1 MKVHHQKKSYPGRWL
16 VKTIEVMLVAG
27 LVFFGLTA
35 LMSVFAPIT
44 PEEGTVHTLEYRM
57 IDDNP
62 RMFEVGPSQTQV
74 NPPAVTYNAVDYFHM
89 GLDHQMSDDY
99 YEAIMDY
106 TRAIEADSS
115 IAASYL
121 NRGVAYESMNNMASA
136 AQDYKEWITRE
147 GINPTYLNE
156 TLVDGDTSR
165 VNMSEGSVF
174 IYRFKAESGQ
184 RLTVSAESVIDGLTD
199 PIVVVLDA
207 YGNPVAAD
215 DDIRR
220 ASGELVSMDSLIDGA
235 QLSHNGGCMGGS
247 YMLLVSHAGGGSTGA
262 VDVTLELE

>member
-16 VKTIEVMLVAG
+16 VKTVEVMLVAG

-35 LMSVFAPIT
+35 LMSVFVPVT
-44 PEEGTVHTLEYRM
+44 PEQGTVRTLEYRM
-57 IDDNP
+57 VDDNP
-62 RMFEVGPSQTQV
+62 RTFEVGSSQTQANV
-74 NPPAVTYNAVDYFHM
+74 PQVTYDAVDYFRM
-89 GLDHQMSDDY
+89 GLAHQMRDDY
-99 YEAIMDY
+99 YEAITDY
-106 TRAIEADSS
+106 TRAIEIDSS

-147 GINPTYLNE
+147 GINPTYIRE
-156 TLVDGDTSR
+156 ALVDGDTSR

-174 IYRFKAESGQ
+174 IYRFQAEPGQ
-184 RLTVSAESVIDGLTD
+184 RLTVSAESVVEGLTD

-235 QLSHNGGCMGGS
+235 QLSHRGGCMDGS

-262 VDVTLELE
+262 VDITLDLE